1 MTHTPRHFQANIAD
15 FQALYTVEDLQT
27 RLRMSRSGIHRLV
40 RSGALKPVRLDRR
53 LRFRLSDV
61 EQLLED
67 RKSVVSQSEP
77 GAAEESDECDSGTHD
92 TEGRSPNDH

>member
-53 LRFRLSDV
+53 LRFRPEDV
-61 EQLLED
+61 ERLLK
-67 RKSVVSQSEP
+67 RRQ
-77 GAAEESDECDSGTHD
+77 A
-92 TEGRSPNDH
+92 R